1 MQAKDDGLAL
11 SAKVEGLQRKWNNIC
26 KRLHHAEKLTK
37 GNIYQVGSQVKTIV
51 GFRVNDEKK
60 ENADTQSS
68 NETNGSSNASGS
80 KKVASCMSMDTQN
93 FPRSQSAITLPGV
106 VSQALD
112 LNSLAQTREKSLEPR
127 DLELGGVWSP
137 PMSLSCSDGHPS
149 PPSTTSV
156 TTDLGLGINAQSSLC
171 TCPAFEGPFDPR
183 DFKMLYRQLIAR
195 IRWQEDA
202 VSAISQAI
210 ARCKA
215 RNEPKRFGASVRGDI
230 WFTFLGPDCFSKKRI
245 AVSLADIFFGSKGT
259 LICVDLSSH
268 DGVSGYDVKFR
279 GKTAVDY
286 IAGEL
291 SKKPMSVVFLE
302 NIDEAD
308 LTVQNS
314 LSQAVRTGKFSD
326 SHGREV
332 GISNSNT
339 VFVTT
344 SRFTKGAEIL
354 YYKKESG
361 NYSEESILRA
371 KGWPIQIVIDRV
383 TANNTGRGIS
393 NPIIVNKRKS
403 FGTSEMAKR
412 PHKASNM
419 HLDLNLPAEEI
430 DVLNTDCGNSES
442 DSISVNN
449 SKAWLEDFVELV
461 DETVVFKPFDFDK
474 LAEKISQEISKC
486 FHKIFGLDCLLEID
500 SKVMEQVIAVACL
513 YEDKK
518 AEDWVERVLSRG
530 FVEAQKRYNLTSG
543 YVVKLVACEGLSS
556 DGEAPGVCLPS
567 KILVT

>member
-26 KRLHHAEKLTK
+26 KHLHHAEKLTK
-37 GNIYQVGSQVKTIV
+37 GNIYQVGSQVKTV
-51 GFRVNDEKK
+51 LGFHVNDDKK
-60 ENADTQSS
+60 ENADTHSG
-68 NETNGSSNASGS
+68 NETNGSSNAIGS
-80 KKVASCMSMDTQN
+80 KKVDSCMSMDTQS
-93 FPRSQSAITLPGV
+93 FPRSESAMTLPVV

-112 LNSLAQTREKSLEPR
+112 LNSLAKTREKSLEPR
-127 DLELGGVWSP
+127 DLELGGVRSP
-137 PMSLSCSDGHPS
+137 PMSLSSSDGHPS

-156 TTDLGLGINAQSSLC
+156 TTDLGLGINAESSLC
-171 TCPAFEGPFDPR
+171 TCPAFEGLFDPK
-183 DFKMLYRQLIAR
+183 DFKMLYGKLIAR
-195 IRWQEDA
+195 IRGQEDA

-245 AVSLADIFFGSKGT
+245 VVSLPDIFFGSKGT
-259 LICVDLSSH
+259 IIWVDLSSH
-268 DGVSGYDVKFR
+268 YGASGYDVKFR

-286 IAGEL
+286 IAVEL
-291 SKKPMSVVFLE
+291 SKKPFSVVFLE

-314 LSQAVRTGKFSD
+314 LSQAARTGKFSD

-332 GISNSNT
+332 GISNT

-354 YYKKESG
+354 YSKKESG
-361 NYSEESILRA
+361 NYSEESILRV
-371 KGWPIQIVIDRV
+371 KGWPIQMVIDRV
-383 TANNTGRGIS
+383 AANNTRRGIS
-393 NPIIVNKRKS
+393 NPVIVNKRKS
-403 FGTSEMAKR
+403 LGTSEMAKR

-430 DVLNTDCGNSES
+430 DVLNTDCGYSDS

-449 SKAWLEDFVELV
+449 SKVWLEDFVELV

-474 LAEKISQEISKC
+474 LAAKISQDIGKC
-486 FHKIFGLDCLLEID
+486 FKINVGSDCLLEID
-500 SKVMEQVIAVACL
+500 SKVMEQVIAACL
-513 YEDKK
+513 FEDKDV
-518 AEDWVERVLSRG
+518 EDWIERVLSRG

-543 YVVKLVACEGLSS
+543 NVVKLVACEGLSS
-556 DGEAPGVCLPS
+556 DGEVPGVCLPA
-567 KILVT
+567 KILVN

>member
-37 GNIYQVGSQVKTIV
+37 GNIYQVGSQVKTVV

-127 DLELGGVWSP
+127 DLKLGGVRSP

-171 TCPAFEGPFDPR
+171 TCPAFEGPFDLR

-332 GISNSNT
+332 GISSSNT

-344 SRFTKGAEIL
+344 SRFAKGAEIL

-383 TANNTGRGIS
+383 TANNTRRGIS

-442 DSISVNN
+442 DSISINN

-486 FHKIFGLDCLLEID
+486 FHKIVGLDCLLEID

-513 YEDKK
+513 YEDKE

-567 KILVT
+567 KILVN